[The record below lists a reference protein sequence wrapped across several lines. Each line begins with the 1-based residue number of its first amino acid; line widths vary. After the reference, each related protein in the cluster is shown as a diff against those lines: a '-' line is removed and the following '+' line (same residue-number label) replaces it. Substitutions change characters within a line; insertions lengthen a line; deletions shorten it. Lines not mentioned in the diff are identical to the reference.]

1 MSKRRQYIIMA
12 VLVLL
17 LVILCAIITMCN
29 GEKSDNETNK
39 IEENQTEIIL
49 DSNKDEEVSIGE
61 KDTNDVNGTNHM
73 IDLDNTNS
81 ETIEQQN
88 QTLNSNNTSSKE
100 NSYDFDEVWSE
111 GSGTNNN
118 SDNTGNSGNEEDFI
132 DSKEEDNLNDETE
145 DNQNNGY
152 GPFVPG
158 HRLN

>member
-1 MSKRRQYIIMA
+1 
-12 VLVLL
+12 
-17 LVILCAIITMCN
+17 
-29 GEKSDNETNK
+29 
-39 IEENQTEIIL
+39 
-49 DSNKDEEVSIGE
+49 
-61 KDTNDVNGTNHM
+61 M